1 MILLGTIINGITI
14 ILGSIIGTIW
24 TKISE
29 RTKTTVMH
37 VVGLIVTLLGIQMG
51 MKSEQFLIVIAS
63 LVFGAMLGENW
74 ALEDRLNSLGNWLE
88 KKVGMKHQ
96 GSMSQAFI
104 TSSLVFVV
112 GAMAIIGA
120 LDSGLRHDHTVLYT
134 KAVIDGFCALMFT
147 ATLGI
152 GVAFSAIPVM
162 LYQGSITLLA
172 SQINT
177 FIPAALMDML
187 VIELTAVGGIMIF
200 AIGLNLL
207 KITTIRAANLLPSLL
222 LTIIFTTAVY
232 YITST

>member
-1 MILLGTIINGITI
+1 
-14 ILGSIIGTIW
+14 
-24 TKISE
+24 
-29 RTKTTVMH
+29 
-37 VVGLIVTLLGIQMG
+37 
-51 MKSEQFLIVIAS
+51 
-63 LVFGAMLGENW
+63 
-74 ALEDRLNSLGNWLE
+74 
-88 KKVGMKHQ
+88 
-96 GSMSQAFI
+96 
-104 TSSLVFVV
+104 
-112 GAMAIIGA
+112 
-120 LDSGLRHDHTVLYT
+120 
-134 KAVIDGFCALMFT
+134 MFT